1 MNTLESFWQWY
12 LTNQQRK
19 INKIDIM
26 FVSKRKYHQLVID
39 YIDIKWY
46 LIIPYNIDFIDILQ
60 YQNDIDKFIKK
71 FIDIIK
77 GLMEDKTDET
87 I

>member
-12 LTNQQRK
+12 LTNQHRK
-19 INKIDIM
+19 INKIDIT
-26 FVSKRKYHQLVID
+26 FVSKRKCHQIVID